1 MKSVFHKEHIPM
13 VEKEIACIVDLC
25 GQIAINIKNLEV
37 DKANLRKDDLL
48 NSLSEITTLY
58 KLQEKQAEKKVESNR
73 GAWF

>member
-1 MKSVFHKEHIPM
+1 MKTVFLPEHHQM
-13 VEKEIACIVDLC
+13 VEREIACIIDLC

>member
-1 MKSVFHKEHIPM
+1 MKSVFHKEHHSM

-25 GQIAINIKNLEV
+25 GEIAINTKKLNI
-37 DKANLRKDDLL
+37 DKANQYKNDLL

-58 KLQEKQAEKKVESNR
+58 KLQEKQAEKQVESNR

>member
-1 MKSVFHKEHIPM
+1 MKSVFLPEHHQM
-13 VEKEIACIVDLC
+13 VEREIACIVDLC
-25 GQIAINIKNLEV
+25 GEIAMNTKKLNI
-37 DKANLRKDDLL
+37 DKANQYKNDLL

>member
-1 MKSVFHKEHIPM
+1 MKTVFLKEHHSM

-25 GQIAINIKNLEV
+25 GEIAMNTKKLNI
-37 DKANLRKDDLL
+37 DKANEYKNDLL